1 MLKILQGRLQQYINL
16 NLQIFKLDLGR
27 GHRNQIANLHWI
39 IKNLR
44 EFQKNSY
51 FCFIDY
57 VKVFDCEDHKKL
69 LKTLRVENTRLPDLH
84 LEKSACRSGSNS

>member
-27 GHRNQIANLHWI
+27 GNRNQIANLHWI

-57 VKVFDCEDHKKL
+57 AKAFECVVHNKL
-69 LKTLRVENTRLPDLH
+69 WKILTEMECQTSCH
-84 LEKSACRSGSNS
+84 AS